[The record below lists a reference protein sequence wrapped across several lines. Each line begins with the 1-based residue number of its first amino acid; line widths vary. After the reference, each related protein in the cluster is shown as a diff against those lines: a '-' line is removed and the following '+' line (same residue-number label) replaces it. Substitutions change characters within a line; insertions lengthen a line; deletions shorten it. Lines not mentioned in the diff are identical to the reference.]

1 MTDGGDGGDG
11 PSRNAGQLSLQL
23 DPDRPALPISLRPMR
38 PQSTPEPFDDPD
50 LLFEPWWGGVRA
62 FAAVEFDLATGVG
75 TVRLIE
81 RGGRDLAPMLP
92 ELSGPGGLIG
102 RVGGH
107 SVVLDGS
114 LLIVDARGRPDPPA
128 LDQRL
133 EGRPGPTVVYLAF
146 DIVAEDGRP
155 LLGEPLDRRRERLER
170 IIEPGGPI
178 LVVPAIAGEGRALH
192 AAAVAQGIPA
202 IIGRHRRSPYL
213 PGVRSRLWRLVPA
226 RSAAGQR
233 AEDQSAAEPPAA
245 ERADAATERGV
256 AAPPRDP
263 AGPILALIQRLP
275 LEIDED

>member
-1 MTDGGDGGDG
+1 MMTDGGDEPGSDG
-11 PSRNAGQLSLQL
+11 RQLSLRL
-23 DPDRPALPISLRPMR
+23 DPERPALPVSLRPML
-38 PQSTPEPFDDPD
+38 PQSTSTPFDDAEH
-50 LLFEPWWGGVRA
+50 LFEPWWGGIRA
-62 FAAVEFDLATGVG
+62 FAVIEFDLATGAA

-81 RGGRDLAPMLP
+81 RAGRDLAPLLP

-114 LLIVDARGRPDPPA
+114 LVIVDARGRPDPSA

-133 EGRPGPTVVYLAF
+133 EGRSSGPTVVFLAF
-146 DIVAEDGRP
+146 DIVAQDGRP
-155 LLGEPLDRRRERLER
+155 LVGEPLDRRRERLER
-170 IIEPGGPI
+170 IVEPGGPI

-213 PGVRSRLWRLVPA
+213 PGVRSRLWRLIPA
-226 RSAAGQR
+226 RSAASQGTQ
-233 AEDQSAAEPPAA
+233 AQSAEGPPASEQVA
-245 ERADAATERGV
+245 AATERGE
-256 AAPPRDP
+256 AGTAHDP

-275 LEIDED
+275 LETDED